1 MSKFSR
7 KLFFFAFCLVFSSLQ
22 FTMAQ
27 LDKFKPYYN
36 QQRELRYKPDK
47 NGFVITNGTKRFNRA
62 LYGTHTAFRVEA
74 GDLPEFS
81 LYMPRM
87 GGTLRFGLIKS
98 NTSKWLIKADRI
110 TARYNAG
117 SMTYEI
123 KDQLLGKGKLYISV
137 LALADADGCIV
148 KINAENLPADLK
160 LFWVFGGASN
170 ERFSRDGDLGADP
183 ESNFYL
189 KPENC
194 TTNEYKISGNTF
206 NLYYGSGRSLSDNEA
221 YEINYKANKE
231 ELNSTRLSEKMQIL
245 GIVSKSSDI
254 HIVDASKQSTPL
266 KLTNTGKSNTP
277 AISGIISLS
286 QSEPTNY
293 ILLVDPKSKK
303 ISANEN
309 LPIVYNQ
316 AESKRKQI
324 ADRVKVDT
332 PDEYINSVAATLT
345 TAADAIWDGK
355 SYLHGAIA
363 WRMAL
368 NGWRGAYAGDWLG
381 WHDRARSHFQ
391 GYFAAQFT
399 QPTSGQSVPDT
410 ATNLARQKEKIG
422 TALFTD
428 GYIGRYPNAG
438 NKPHH
443 YDMNLVF
450 ISELLS
456 HFNWTGDIEFLK
468 KSWPVLTR
476 HLAWEKRNF
485 DGDDDGLYDAYCCI
499 WASDALQYNGG
510 GVTHSSAYNYRA
522 NKIAAQIAPLIGKD
536 PTAYANEAEKIK
548 TAMNKQLWM
557 PELGWYAE
565 FKDLLGNQLLHTSA
579 ALWTIYHSV
588 DEGAADPFQTFQM
601 TRYVD
606 KYIPQIPVVASGLKS
621 TKYYTIP
628 TTNWMPYTWSN
639 NNVAM
644 AEVLHTAL
652 TYWQAGRNDDA
663 YNLTKSTFIDN
674 MFLGSSPGNFGQLSF
689 YDAFR
694 GELYRDFADPI
705 GMASRAFIEGL
716 FGVSPDL
723 LNQVVN
729 VRPGFPETWNHA
741 SIETPDFKLQFRK
754 NGKKEAYSFSS
765 KFMEPVHLKLNVK
778 ALYDQ
783 IKEVKVNGAVT
794 EWSLSENAIGCPEI
808 IIATSKEKKFEIEIE
823 WAGEQIEKTAVNDFY
838 AFGDSLSL
846 KSQKIKFIDVYDPQS
861 ILSNVSTSNN
871 LSATLKGSVGWRT
884 AFAKVQQGAL
894 IWWLPISF
902 ELRNPID
909 FVYDK
914 TQKEDNIQFIT
925 RNNTSKSVMG
935 EVSVGGFSKSFNIP
949 ARTTTET
956 IDISKDNLVPGSN
969 KVKWVSNNV
978 LFTDDVINWH
988 LNSTKANKYE
998 SVELSNVYNDRVTNI
1013 FNKQYYSP
1021 RCPYPTLSIPVQ
1033 GIGDWCSYN
1042 EMEKIDD
1049 YGFWNGAKTNGNIV
1063 SPQGVPFK
1071 TPGTVGKNIVFSSK
1085 WDNYP
1090 DSIEIPIS
1098 GKASHIY
1105 LLMAGSMHHMQIH
1118 MVNGKIE
1125 IKYTDGTKDVL
1136 LLKSP
1141 DNWCPIEQDYH
1152 DDGYAFSLTKPKPA
1166 RFYLKTGEWHL
1177 NSYNVVSR
1185 NNTVKIEGGAASLL
1199 DLPLNPNKT
1208 LSSLKLETN
1217 TNDVVIGLMAATLKR

>member
-1 MSKFSR
+1 M
-7 KLFFFAFCLVFSSLQ
+7 LFLSLQ
-22 FTMAQ
+22 CTVAQ
-27 LDKFKPYYN
+27 LQNFKPWYK

-47 NGFVITNGTKRFNRA
+47 NGFTIVNGTKRFNRA
-62 LYGTHTAFRVEA
+62 LYGTHTGFRVET

-81 LYMPRM
+81 LYMPQL
-87 GGTLRFGLIKS
+87 GGTIRFGLIKS
-98 NTSKWLIKADRI
+98 KISKWLIKADNI
-110 TARYNAG
+110 IARYEAG
-117 SMTYEI
+117 NMSYEI
-123 KDQLLGKGKLYISV
+123 TDQLLGSGKLNLSI
-137 LALADADGCIV
+137 LAMADADGCII
-148 KINAENLPADLK
+148 KINSENIPADLE
-160 LFWVFGGASN
+160 LFWVFGGASYQ
-170 ERFSRDGDLGADP
+170 RFSRDGDLGADP
-183 ESNFYL
+183 ESSFYL

-194 TTNEYKISGNTF
+194 TTNEYKISNNAFT
-206 NLYYGSGRSLSDNEA
+206 LHYGIGRSLSDNET

-231 ELNSTRLSEKMQIL
+231 ELNSTRLNEKKQIR
-245 GIVSKSSDI
+245 GIVSKSFNI
-254 HIVDASKQSTPL
+254 HIVNASKQSTPL
-266 KLTNTGKSNTP
+266 KLTKTGKSNTP
-277 AISGIISLS
+277 AIAGTISLN
-286 QSEPTNY
+286 ELTNY
-293 ILLVDPKSKK
+293 IMLVDPKSKK

-309 LPIVYNQ
+309 LSNVYNQ
-316 AESKRKQI
+316 AENKRKSI
-324 ADRVKVDT
+324 ADRIKINT
-332 PDEYINSVAATLT
+332 PDEYINSVASTLS

-355 SYLHGAIA
+355 SFLHGAIA

-381 WHDRARSHFQ
+381 WHDRARTHFQ

-399 QPTSGQSVPDT
+399 EPASGISVPDT
-410 ATNLARQKEKIG
+410 ATNLARQKEEVG
-422 TALFTD
+422 TALYTD
-428 GYIGRYPNAG
+428 GYIGRYPKAG
-438 NKPHH
+438 NMPHH
-443 YDMNLVF
+443 YDMNIVF

-485 DGDDDGLYDAYCCI
+485 DGNDDGLYDAYCCI

-522 NKIAAQIAPLIGKD
+522 NKIAAQIAPLVGKD
-536 PTAYANEAEKIK
+536 PTPYAKEAEKIK
-548 TAMNKQLWM
+548 KAMNKQLWM
-557 PELGWYAE
+557 PELGWFAE
-565 FKDLLGNQLLHTSA
+565 YKDLLGNQLLHPSA
-579 ALWTIYHSV
+579 ALWTVYHSV
-588 DEGAADPFQTFQM
+588 DEGAADPFQTYQM

-606 KYIPQIPVVASGLKS
+606 KYIPQIPIVASGLNS
-621 TKYYTIP
+621 NKYYTIP

-694 GELYRDFADPI
+694 GELYRDFADGI

-723 LNQVVN
+723 INHVIN
-729 VRPGFPETWNHA
+729 FRPGFPESWNHA
-741 SIETPDFKLQFRK
+741 SIETPDFELQFKK
-754 NGKKEAYSFSS
+754 NGKRETYNFSS
-765 KFMEPVHLKLNVK
+765 KFMEPIHLKLNVK

-783 IKEVKVNGAVT
+783 INEVKVNGVAT
-794 EWSLSENAIGCPEI
+794 KWTLSENAIGCPEI
-808 IIATSKEKKFEIEIE
+808 IIETNKEKKFEVEIE
-823 WAGEQIEKTAVNDFY
+823 WAGEQIEETTVNYFY
-838 AFGDSLSL
+838 ALGDSLSL
-846 KSQKIKFIDVYDPQS
+846 KSQKIRFIDVYDPQG
-861 ILSNVSTSNN
+861 ILSNVSTNNN
-871 LSATLKGSVGWRT
+871 LSATLQGSIGWRT

-914 TQKEDNIQFIT
+914 TQQEDKIQFVT
-925 RNNTSKSVMG
+925 RNNTSKSVNG
-935 EVSVGGFSKSFNIP
+935 KVSVGDFSKSVNIP
-949 ARTTTET
+949 ARTSTET
-956 IDISKDNLVPGSN
+956 INISKDKLVPGSN
-969 KVKWVSNNV
+969 NIQWLSNNV
-978 LFTDDVINWH
+978 QFKDDVINWH
-988 LNSTKANKYE
+988 LKSTKADKYE
-998 SVELSNVYNDRVTNI
+998 SVELSDVYNDRVTNI

-1021 RCPYPTLSIPVQ
+1021 RCPYPTLSIPIQ

-1049 YGFWNGAKTNGNIV
+1049 SGFWNIAKANGNIV
-1063 SPQGVPFK
+1063 SPQGVPFN
-1071 TPGTVGKNIVFSSK
+1071 TPDVIGKNIVFSSK

-1090 DSIEIPIS
+1090 DSIEIPLS

-1118 MVNGKIE
+1118 MINGE
-1125 IKYTDGTKDVL
+1125 IQIQYTDGSKDIL

-1141 DNWCPIEQDYH
+1141 DNWWPIEQDYH
-1152 DDGYAFSLTKPKPA
+1152 HDGYAFNLTKPQPT

-1177 NSYNVVSR
+1177 DSYNVISR
-1185 NNTVKIEGGAASLL
+1185 NHTVRIDGGAASML
-1199 DLPLNPNKT
+1199 DLPLNPDKT
-1208 LSSLKLETN
+1208 LSSIKLATN